1 MKITV
6 NIKTNFGNEAIYPVC
21 ENAQGFANIAG
32 TKTLTRQTLATIKKM
47 GFAIEI
53 QTPSISL

>member
-21 ENAQGFANIAG
+21 ETAEGFANIAG

-53 QTPSISL
+53 KTPSISF